1 MNPSVEEV
9 RAYIAE
15 KGYHFSAEEIV
26 RYYTTDGEKK
36 VWKFSNGSLVRDWK
50 RCCVTFEQRHLERYG
65 NQPARASGSISSARS
80 NDDYYQRV
88 KESEEEYYKRMEEEI
103 RNGTARN
110 LF

>member
-65 NQPARASGSISSARS
+65 NQPARASGSISSALA
-80 NDDYYQRV
+80 DDPYYQDLKKSE
-88 KESEEEYYKRMEEEI
+88 KERRKKKQEAI
-103 RNGTARN
+103 RNGTARSYY
-110 LF
+110 